1 MDSPLKLQRARKA
14 ALPGSPTGQD
24 KQKSS
29 GGAIIAV
36 TSILETTPPPK
47 MNSYQALLERIARTI
62 KELQAEIGK
71 CQDEDVLETMDEEL
85 KGLLQA
91 LQGL

>member
-1 MDSPLKLQRARKA
+1 
-14 ALPGSPTGQD
+14 
-24 KQKSS
+24 
-29 GGAIIAV
+29 
-36 TSILETTPPPK
+36 
-47 MNSYQALLERIARTI
+47 MNSYQALLERVARTI